1 MTLEELEVKHI
12 LVVDDDEV
20 LRSIV
25 VEGLIDQGYK
35 VIEAENGKAAL
46 WQLETHSTDIVVT
59 DISMP
64 EMDGLELITHLKTKA
79 PKTYHIIAMTAG
91 LTSLVSNDPATQKV
105 MLKTADALGAVRT
118 LEKPFRMQALI
129 DLLAEIS

>member
-46 WQLETHSTDIVVT
+46 WQLEIHSTDIVVT